1 MNSRNFKV
9 GAQLTIGFV
18 AMLIFII
25 ILGMVSWIQA
35 DKIHQQ
41 TEIIYNHPLQVR
53 AAIGRLQ
60 SDILEMRLGNRD
72 LLLATNKEEQQYAI
86 MQMEIAEID
95 AVKQFGVLKA
105 KYLGSQADVDSAYN
119 DFIRW
124 KVARQEN
131 TRLAVLGEVAKVKQ
145 SVKADGKVGSFR
157 EGMIEHLNT
166 IDHLAQN
173 KAINLFAESKKIKED
188 LTRNLVLYV
197 LAIIILSSLIVYLL
211 VLSVRTPIK
220 ELIGVTGRFKE
231 GDLNARSGLTLKN
244 EFGNLAESFNAM
256 VEKIQ
261 TDVELTLKT
270 ERINSSMLT
279 VDNSRLFFREFLPVF
294 RELTNS
300 QMAAVYLLDEDKSKY
315 VHYES
320 VGMTEEVTKHDFLAY
335 GLHGEFGGVLSSRKI
350 EHIQNIPIDTKFIF
364 QTVSG
369 QIIPRE
375 IITIPII
382 SGREIIAIISLA
394 SVRRYSDQ
402 TNQFLDRVLD
412 VLTARVEGILTYRKM
427 RKFSKQLEIQNNELD
442 AQSREMEQQS
452 IELTKQNRELE
463 MQKNQLNE
471 ASRLK
476 TNFLSNMSH
485 ELRTPLNSVIALS
498 GVLNRRLENRIPED
512 EYSYIEVI
520 ERNGKHLLTLIND
533 ILDIS
538 RIEAGRE
545 DIEITK
551 FNPNNLVGD
560 IVSMIKQQAVQKN
573 IELIQINA
581 SADLSM
587 YNDVDKCRHILQ
599 NLVANAVKFTEVGK
613 VEITV
618 KPQKN
623 TVRFIVSDTGIGI
636 SEENINHIFEEF
648 RQADGSTSRRFG
660 GTGLGLAIAKKYAN
674 LLGGNISV
682 ESEIDKGS
690 VFTLTLPINFISENN
705 TEEIAKISENS
716 LKFSKSNYE
725 TPKKQDLNKTILI
738 VEDSEP
744 AIIQMTDF
752 MEEGGYTVLT
762 ARNGAS
768 ALGIINSTT
777 PDAIILDLM
786 MPEIDGFQVLQ
797 TIRDAKQTS
806 QIPVLILTAKHIT
819 KEDIALLERNNVHQ
833 LIQKGDVNKNELLN
847 AVAAMVNV
855 ESNVQPEL
863 EIRSRELQVIEG
875 RPTVL
880 VVEDN
885 VDNMITVKAVLSDKF
900 TVLEACDG
908 FEGIAMAEKHVP
920 HLILMDIALPGLDG
934 IEAFKAI
941 KRVVDLKHIPIIA
954 LTASAMTSDRETILA
969 HGFDA
974 YLVKPIDEKLFFK
987 TINSV
992 LYGQ

>member
-1 MNSRNFKV
+1 
-9 GAQLTIGFV
+9 
-18 AMLIFII
+18 
-25 ILGMVSWIQA
+25 
-35 DKIHQQ
+35 
-41 TEIIYNHPLQVR
+41 
-53 AAIGRLQ
+53 
-60 SDILEMRLGNRD
+60 MRLETRN
-72 LLLATNKEEQQYAI
+72 LLLAINKEEQQEAI
-86 MQMEIAEID
+86 MLTEIAEID

-105 KYLGSQADVDSAYN
+105 NYLGSQADVDSAYN
-119 DFIRW
+119 DFISW

-131 TRLAVLGEVAKVKQ
+131 TRLAVLGEVEKVKESIQ
-145 SVKADGKVGSFR
+145 ADGRVGSFR

-166 IDHLAQN
+166 IDHFAQN
-173 KAINLFAESKKIKED
+173 KAVSLFAESKKIKED
-188 LTRNLVLYV
+188 LTRNLILCV
-197 LAIIILSSLIVYLL
+197 LAIIILSLVIVYLL

-220 ELIGVTGRFKE
+220 ELISVTDRFKE
-231 GDLNARSGLTLKN
+231 GNLNARSSLTLKN
-244 EFGNLAESFNAM
+244 EFGNLAESFNEM

-279 VDNSRLFFREFLPVF
+279 VDNSHLFFREFLPVF

-300 QMAAVYLLDEDKSKY
+300 QMAAVYLLAEDKTKY

-320 VGMTEEVTKHDFLAY
+320 VGMTEEVTKHDFLAS

-350 EHIQNIPIDTKFIF
+350 EHIRNIPIDTKFIF

-394 SVRRYSDQ
+394 SVRKYSDQ
-402 TNQFLDRVLD
+402 TNKFLDRVFD

-427 RKFSKQLEIQNNELD
+427 RKFAKQLEVQNDELD
-442 AQSREMEQQS
+442 IQRREMEQQS
-452 IELTKQNRELE
+452 IELTEQNRELE

-471 ASRLK
+471 ANRLK

-498 GVLNRRLENRIPED
+498 GVLNRRLENSIPED

-520 ERNGKHLLTLIND
+520 ERNGKHLLSLIND

-573 IELIQINA
+573 IELIQVNA

-599 NLVANAVKFTEVGK
+599 NLVSNAVKFTEVGK

-623 TVRFIVSDTGIGI
+623 TIRFIVSDTGIGI
-636 SEENINHIFEEF
+636 SEENINHIFDEF

-682 ESEIDKGS
+682 ESVVDKGS
-690 VFTLTLPINFISENN
+690 VFTLTLPVKYVGENN
-705 TEEIAKISENS
+705 TEEIASISEKS
-716 LKFSKSNYE
+716 LKFSKPNYE
-725 TPKKQDLNKTILI
+725 RPKKQNLNKTILI

-744 AIIQMTDF
+744 AIIQMKDF
-752 MEEGGYTVLT
+752 MEEGGYKVLT
-762 ARNGAS
+762 ARNGA
-768 ALGIINSTT
+768 
-777 PDAIILDLM
+777 
-786 MPEIDGFQVLQ
+786 
-797 TIRDAKQTS
+797 
-806 QIPVLILTAKHIT
+806 
-819 KEDIALLERNNVHQ
+819 
-833 LIQKGDVNKNELLN
+833 
-847 AVAAMVNV
+847 
-855 ESNVQPEL
+855 
-863 EIRSRELQVIEG
+863 
-875 RPTVL
+875 
-880 VVEDN
+880 
-885 VDNMITVKAVLSDKF
+885 
-900 TVLEACDG
+900 
-908 FEGIAMAEKHVP
+908 
-920 HLILMDIALPGLDG
+920 
-934 IEAFKAI
+934 
-941 KRVVDLKHIPIIA
+941 
-954 LTASAMTSDRETILA
+954 
-969 HGFDA
+969 
-974 YLVKPIDEKLFFK
+974 
-987 TINSV
+987 
-992 LYGQ
+992 